1 VSWRKLPWAR
11 VVVTQRESGRDTSRR
26 SQLTKP
32 TGTWSTSPGSL
43 RTEIPVDKA
52 IRTGGRSPPLPGHRL
67 GLETPKCGDRFIRA
81 VYRREPRPSAET
93 RERAHARRAR
103 YIAPVPLLQAAF
115 VAGSALV
122 AGIMN
127 AIAGGG
133 TLLSFPALL
142 LVGLS
147 PVTAN
152 ATSTV
157 ALWPGQLSS
166 AWAYRGHIQ
175 EERHRAIVLGVPAVL
190 GGALGSALLLLLPES
205 SFAAVVPWLI
215 LFACALLAL
224 QEPIKRAVTGHAKS
238 NHPAVLWGIQF
249 LISIYGGY
257 FGAGIGILMLA
268 AMGILIPSSMQH
280 ANALKILLALLT
292 NGTACV
298 LFTLSG
304 KVNFQVAALMTVA
317 SLVGGWAGAL
327 LAKRLSP
334 ALMRGFAVVIG
345 LAAAAKFLLS

>member
-1 VSWRKLPWAR
+1 M
-11 VVVTQRESGRDTSRR
+11 
-26 SQLTKP
+26 
-32 TGTWSTSPGSL
+32 
-43 RTEIPVDKA
+43 
-52 IRTGGRSPPLPGHRL
+52 
-67 GLETPKCGDRFIRA
+67 
-81 VYRREPRPSAET
+81 
-93 RERAHARRAR
+93 
-103 YIAPVPLLQAAF
+103 PLLQTVF

-142 LVGLS
+142 LAGLS

-157 ALWPGQLSS
+157 ALWPGQVSS
-166 AWAYRGHIQ
+166 AWAYRGHIR
-175 EERHRAIVLGVPAVL
+175 EERHRAFVLGVPAVL
-190 GGALGSALLLLLPES
+190 GGALGSGLLLLLPES
-205 SFAAVVPWLI
+205 TFAAIVPWLI

-224 QEPIKRAVTGHAKS
+224 QEPIKRAVTGHAMG

-268 AMGILIPSSMQH
+268 AMGILIPSSLQH

>member
-1 VSWRKLPWAR
+1 
-11 VVVTQRESGRDTSRR
+11 VT
-26 SQLTKP
+26 
-32 TGTWSTSPGSL
+32 
-43 RTEIPVDKA
+43 
-52 IRTGGRSPPLPGHRL
+52 
-67 GLETPKCGDRFIRA
+67 
-81 VYRREPRPSAET
+81 
-93 RERAHARRAR
+93 
-103 YIAPVPLLQAAF
+103 LLQTAF

-142 LVGLS
+142 LAGLS
-147 PVTAN
+147 PVAAN

-166 AWAYRGHIQ
+166 AWASRGHIQ
-175 EERHRAIVLGVPAVL
+175 DERHRAIVLGVPAVL
-190 GGALGSALLLLLPES
+190 GGGALGSALLLLLPES

-224 QEPIKRAVTGHAKS
+224 QEPIKRAVTGHAKG

-317 SLVGGWAGAL
+317 SLVGGCPPHTQAMLDDRGA
-327 LAKRLSP
+327 R
-334 ALMRGFAVVIG
+334 
-345 LAAAAKFLLS
+345 

>member
-1 VSWRKLPWAR
+1 VAY
-11 VVVTQRESGRDTSRR
+11 QRAED
-26 SQLTKP
+26 
-32 TGTWSTSPGSL
+32 
-43 RTEIPVDKA
+43 
-52 IRTGGRSPPLPGHRL
+52 L
-67 GLETPKCGDRFIRA
+67 GVLGQ
-81 VYRREPRPSAET
+81 
-93 RERAHARRAR
+93 
-103 YIAPVPLLQAAF
+103 VPLGEGRHHATWIEQGHVETHR
-115 VAGSALV
+115 VAK
-122 AGIMN
+122 
-127 AIAGGG
+127 
-133 TLLSFPALL
+133 F
-142 LVGLS
+142 
-147 PVTAN
+147 
-152 ATSTV
+152 
-157 ALWPGQLSS
+157 Q
-166 AWAYRGHIQ
+166 
-175 EERHRAIVLGVPAVL
+175 
-190 GGALGSALLLLLPES
+190 
-205 SFAAVVPWLI
+205 FAA
-215 LFACALLAL
+215 
-224 QEPIKRAVTGHAKS
+224 
-238 NHPAVLWGIQF
+238 HPVVLWGIQL

>member
-1 VSWRKLPWAR
+1 MA
-11 VVVTQRESGRDTSRR
+11 
-26 SQLTKP
+26 
-32 TGTWSTSPGSL
+32 SPGSDAGK
-43 RTEIPVDKA
+43 R
-52 IRTGGRSPPLPGHRL
+52 
-67 GLETPKCGDRFIRA
+67 
-81 VYRREPRPSAET
+81 
-93 RERAHARRAR
+93 RAHSRLVR
-103 YIAPVPLLQAAF
+103 YSGPVTLLQTAF

-147 PVTAN
+147 PVRAN

-175 EERHRAIVLGVPAVL
+175 EERHRAIALGVPAVL

-224 QEPIKRAVTGHAKS
+224 QEPIKRAVTGHAKG

-345 LAAAAKFLLS
+345 LVAAAKFLLS